1 MTWLHF
7 VSLTRA
13 CAPRSTAD
21 RARHRIIPR
30 WSELMSEAIDQRT
43 GLVLHVPKL
52 LLASAGSKDLVDRA
66 GSTTWRVIIRFTE
79 LAQRSGLNSRRI
91 MFAGVGSVAVA

>member
-1 MTWLHF
+1 
-7 VSLTRA
+7 
-13 CAPRSTAD
+13 
-21 RARHRIIPR
+21 
-30 WSELMSEAIDQRT
+30 MSEAIDRRT

-66 GSTTWRVIIRFTE
+66 VRSTTWRVIIRFTE